1 VTEKRDEGTS
11 PHGVLVVDKPAG
23 MTSHDVV
30 ARARRLLRTRAVG
43 HAGTL
48 DPAATG
54 VLVLA
59 VGEATK
65 LVPWLTAADK
75 AYTATIRLGVAT
87 DSLDADGVVVGS
99 EPPPP
104 LDREAVQRAAD
115 SFLGP
120 HRQQAPAVSAIKVDG
135 VRLHARARRG
145 ELVEPPFRD
154 VELRSVTIESVN
166 GPDIE
171 LSLCCGKGFYVR
183 SFARDLAAH
192 LGTLGH
198 LTALRRT
205 ASGRFELSDACRLDE
220 VARDRLL
227 PLVEATAR
235 VLPTWE
241 IDSAQA
247 SDARC
252 GRRLR
257 GLPEGELAIVESGR
271 LVAIVRPDP
280 AEDGAHRVARGFVE
294 DPAER

>member
-1 VTEKRDEGTS
+1 MAEVEEENRRA

-30 ARARRLLRTRAVG
+30 ARARRALRTRAVG

-48 DPAATG
+48 DPGATG
-54 VLVLA
+54 VLVIA

-75 AYTATIRLGVAT
+75 AYTATLRLGVAT
-87 DSLDADGVVVGS
+87 DSLDADGVVVAS
-99 EPPPP
+99 ETPP
-104 LDREAVQRAAD
+104 DVDRDTVQREANA
-115 SFLGP
+115 FLGP

-145 ELVEPPFRD
+145 EAVEPPFRD
-154 VELRSVTIESVN
+154 VELHSVVIDAVE
-166 GPDIE
+166 GPDIH
-171 LSLCCGKGFYVR
+171 LSLRCAKGFYVR
-183 SFARDLAAH
+183 SFARDLAAR

-205 ASGRFELSDACRLDE
+205 GSGRFELADACRLED
-220 VARDRLL
+220 VSHARLL

-235 VLPTWE
+235 VLPTAE
-241 IDSAQA
+241 VDAAQA
-247 SDARC
+247 ADARC

-257 GLPEGELAIVESGR
+257 GLPAGELAILESGR
-271 LVAIVRPDP
+271 LIAIVRPDP
-280 AEDGAHRVARGFVE
+280 AEPGVHRVARGFV
-294 DPAER
+294 DVVER